1 MRESSRV
8 NLTARPAASSLKR
21 LAILP
26 RYDRT
31 QEGVRTQSNT
41 PRKPLP
47 EGIARG
53 SSLNTLGTQYGGSG
67 VIVQE
72 LSVRGDKGGKK
83 LPVVF
88 DSSASRSL
96 VRSESRRG
104 ALHPE
109 KAAHPEGVRGGRRG
123 QGWQR
128 VSLRPSSR
136 DRGKEI
142 EAFPVDRLPVPLIFE
157 ALDME
162 AYRIKLDLSEF
173 TGRMLAL

>member
-1 MRESSRV
+1 
-8 NLTARPAASSLKR
+8 
-21 LAILP
+21 
-26 RYDRT
+26 
-31 QEGVRTQSNT
+31 
-41 PRKPLP
+41 
-47 EGIARG
+47 
-53 SSLNTLGTQYGGSG
+53 